1 MRMDALRGP
10 DAATLLIRALRTHA
24 AASGCPIHLVTVESH
39 GWASATFTGMQ
50 HRVTIAADPVPGLRS
65 WLDALPEAEL
75 ELHGHIVADL
85 AIDAL
90 ESIDGRTHISIAALT
105 LINA

>member
-10 DAATLLIRALRTHA
+10 DAATLLLRALRSHA
-24 AASGCPIHLVTVESH
+24 AAAGCPFHLVSIDSQ
-39 GWASATFTGMQ
+39 GWASATFTGAQ
-50 HRVTIAADPVPGLRS
+50 HSVTIAADPVPGLRS

-75 ELHGHIVADL
+75 ALHGHIVADL
-85 AIDAL
+85 AIDAV
-90 ESIDGRTHISIAALT
+90 ETIDDRTHISIAVLT